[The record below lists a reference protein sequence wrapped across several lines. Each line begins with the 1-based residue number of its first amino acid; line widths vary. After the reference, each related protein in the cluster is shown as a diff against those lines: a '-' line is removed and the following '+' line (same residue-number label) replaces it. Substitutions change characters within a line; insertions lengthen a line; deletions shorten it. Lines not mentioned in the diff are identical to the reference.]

1 MDVEVDPFVPEE
13 FNTKIEEGLTP
24 AQERESIR
32 EQIENTIRWRR
43 IINEHGEEV
52 IKKKKKDKEIQGSY
66 KHIGNAIQRTS
77 SRMGRWQSIFNVG

>member
-1 MDVEVDPFVPEE
+1 LDVEVDPFVPEE

-52 IKKKKKDKEIQGSY
+52 IKKK
-66 KHIGNAIQRTS
+66 R
-77 SRMGRWQSIFNVG
+77 